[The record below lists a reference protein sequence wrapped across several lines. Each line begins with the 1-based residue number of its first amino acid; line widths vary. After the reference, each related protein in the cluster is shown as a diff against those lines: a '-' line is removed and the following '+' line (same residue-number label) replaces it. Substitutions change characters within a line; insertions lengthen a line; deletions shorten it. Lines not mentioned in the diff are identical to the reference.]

1 MRYSATHKNPYNLVY
16 RLDPIRAFELR
27 LVKQI
32 IVASAAGEGDANG
45 AFIKV
50 EAIDNRNGI
59 KAKLRI
65 HEQGPGGP
73 KEKSVTVKKDAD
85 LFFISKER
93 GQYKD
98 GFSVAEIYAE
108 PGAEFIRFTNGRTMR
123 IGDSIG
129 GVQDDVW
136 RVQIRHTV
144 RKHLEKELQVRTR
157 GIKVLSLFFID
168 RVANY
173 RMEDGAKGKFAIV
186 FEEELAALAKE
197 ERFKELS
204 WLKEPVEKLHD
215 GYFSQDKNG
224 TYKDTSGATQAD
236 DTTYELIMTR
246 KEELLSG
253 DTPLRF
259 IFSHSALRE
268 GWDNPNVFQIC
279 TLNQT
284 QSGIKKR
291 QEIGRGLR
299 LPVDS
304 TGARVFDDTINRLY
318 VMANE
323 SYEDFAKALQV
334 EYEQDCGITFGK
346 VSLNAL
352 ARITRV
358 VDQREI
364 PVGKAIAESIR
375 TKLIEQKMLTQ
386 DGKIGEAFD
395 PRKPGFTLIM
405 PTGLE
410 DLASTVVDV
419 LSEHQIQRHVRRD
432 KDEGPNKLRK
442 EIVDHSPEFKALWEQ
457 IKPRTTY
464 RVEFKTDELVRRA
477 VAAISKMEKIEA
489 PKVSV
494 LVGGLEV
501 LKGGVKPSLYGGFSE
516 EITPSGAALPDILA
530 YLQNQ
535 TELTR
540 STLVRVLKESGRLG
554 DIFANPQR
562 FLE

>member
-1 MRYSATHKNPYNLVY
+1 M
-16 RLDPIRAFELR
+16 DPIRAFELR